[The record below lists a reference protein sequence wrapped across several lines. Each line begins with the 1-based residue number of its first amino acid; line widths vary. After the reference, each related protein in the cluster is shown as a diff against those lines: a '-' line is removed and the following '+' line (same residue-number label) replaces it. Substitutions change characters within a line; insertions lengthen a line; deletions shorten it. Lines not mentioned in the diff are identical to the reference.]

1 MNYMMNQNQLSMGL
15 CFNPTQ
21 LTSLVLKF
29 KSNRS
34 MSIIVYIDPDIQ
46 RVIKTSPDD
55 VADLRRFEPSGSP
68 SENLTGSGTGFWS
81 LSPILG
87 IKTSIFSITGLF
99 WLTSENIGIGSVIK
113 IITSWK
119 IYISS
124 VFLLFLQNDD
134 KISCWV
140 ENDLNSQEPQPN
152 EYANLHVHY
161 FVLVILHAYFLHTC
175 VYKQFLI

>member
-15 CFNPTQ
+15 CFNPVVTC
-21 LTSLVLKF
+21 LVLKF

-46 RVIKTSPDD
+46 RVIRTSPDD

-99 WLTSENIGIGSVIK
+99 WLTSENIGIGSVIE

-119 IYISS
+119 IYIDS
-124 VFLLFLQNDD
+124 VFFTFLQNDD